1 LSIRSLVP
9 GCLTTNLISQK
20 NIYIIEYMK
29 TVNPVRKSKRGLKPR
44 PNLFHFL
51 PCHKW
56 RNLPSNGVKI
66 FDWFTR
72 LLPLLVILCGIFAYY
87 RPTVF
92 IPLKSYMELAF
103 ALTMLGIGLV
113 INFDEFIPVFRKPQ
127 MVMLGVLAQF
137 AIMPT
142 LGFLIAKLFHLSSS
156 YTLALVLVGSVPGA
170 MASNVICYLARVDV
184 AFSIALT
191 STATFCAPIL
201 TPALIYLF
209 VHAIVKVEFW
219 PMFFSI
225 IKMVILPLIAGLT
238 LKRFFH
244 QWVSKFEI
252 IFPSFSSVFI
262 AFICGL
268 VVALNKKALV
278 DTGLILFCAIFL
290 HNLLGLVF
298 GYGAGKLY
306 NFDERKCRTLCFQVG
321 MQNAGLGAVLALK
334 HFPSETALPS
344 VLFAT
349 WCVITASILAEFWSR
364 S

>member
-1 LSIRSLVP
+1 
-9 GCLTTNLISQK
+9 
-20 NIYIIEYMK
+20 MK
-29 TVNPVRKSKRGLKPR
+29 IKK
-44 PNLFHFL
+44 F
-51 PCHKW
+51 
-56 RNLPSNGVKI
+56 

-72 LLPLLVILCGIFAYY
+72 LLPLWVILCGILAFYW
-87 RPTVF
+87 PIVF
-92 IPLKSYMELAF
+92 IPFNSYMELAF

-113 INFDEFIPVFRKPQ
+113 IDFDEFIPVFRKPQ
-127 MVMLGVLAQF
+127 IVIFGILAQF

-142 LGFLIAKLFHLSSS
+142 LGFLIAKLFHLSPN

-191 STATFCAPIL
+191 SAATFCAPIL
-201 TPALIYLF
+201 TPSLTYLF
-209 VHAIVKVEFW
+209 AHTIVKVEFW

-225 IKMVILPLIAGLT
+225 IKMVILPLIAGLI
-238 LKRFFH
+238 LKRLFH
-244 QWVSKFEI
+244 HWVGKFETV
-252 IFPSFSSVFI
+252 FPPFSTVFI

-268 VVALNKKALV
+268 VVALNQKTLIE
-278 DTGLILFCAIFL
+278 TGLILFCAVFL
-290 HNLLGLVF
+290 HNLFGLIL

-306 NFDERKCRTLCFQVG
+306 RFDVKRCRTLSFQVG

-334 HFPSETALPS
+334 HFSSETALPS

-364 S
+364 PQIIVQKNFI

>member
-1 LSIRSLVP
+1 
-9 GCLTTNLISQK
+9 
-20 NIYIIEYMK
+20 MK
-29 TVNPVRKSKRGLKPR
+29 I
-44 PNLFHFL
+44 
-51 PCHKW
+51 
-56 RNLPSNGVKI
+56 VKI

-72 LLPLLVILCGIFAYY
+72 LLPLWVVLCGILAYFH
-87 RPTVF
+87 PVVF
-92 IPLKSYMELAF
+92 IPFKSYMELAF

-113 INFDEFIPVFRKPQ
+113 LNYEEFIPVFRKPQ
-127 MVMLGVLAQF
+127 MVILGILAQF
-137 AIMPT
+137 AIMPA
-142 LGFLIAKLFHLSSS
+142 LGFFIAKLFNFPPD

-191 STATFCAPIL
+191 CVATFFAPFL

-209 VHAIVKVEFW
+209 AHAIVKVEVC
-219 PMFFSI
+219 PMFLSI
-225 IKMVILPLIAGLT
+225 IKMVIIPLIAGLI
-238 LKRFFH
+238 LRRLFH
-244 QWVSKFEI
+244 NLVSKFEF
-252 IFPSFSSVFI
+252 IFPSFSTVFI

-268 VVALNKKALV
+268 VIALNQKTLIE
-278 DTGLILFCAIFL
+278 TGMILFCAVFL
-290 HNLLGLVF
+290 HNLLGMTL

-306 NFDERKCRTLCFQVG
+306 RFDKKKCRTLSFQVG

-334 HFPSETALPS
+334 HFSSETALPS